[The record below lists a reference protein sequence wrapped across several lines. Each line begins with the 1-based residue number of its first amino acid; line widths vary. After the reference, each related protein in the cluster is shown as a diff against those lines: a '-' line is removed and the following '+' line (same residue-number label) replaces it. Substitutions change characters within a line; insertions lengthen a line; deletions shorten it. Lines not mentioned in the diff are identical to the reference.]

1 MQWYVRN
8 SSIYCPKSR
17 KNLLSSQLRVKMCR
31 STSKLKVASTSASL
45 LYECAGLLGRYVRI
59 YANIS

>member
-1 MQWYVRN
+1 MVCTQFHH
-8 SSIYCPKSR
+8 I
-17 KNLLSSQLRVKMCR
+17 LSQIKEESAELTVTRQNVKEHEYP
-31 STSKLKVASTSASL
+31 KVASTSASLHL

>member
-8 SSIYCPKSR
+8 STIYCPKSR
-17 KNLLSSQLRVKMCR
+17 KNLLSSQLRVKMC
-31 STSKLKVASTSASL
+31 STSKPKVASTSASL

>member
-1 MQWYVRN
+1 MVCTQFQH
-8 SSIYCPKSR
+8 I
-17 KNLLSSQLRVKMCR
+17 LSQIKEESAELTVYTRQNVKEH
-31 STSKLKVASTSASL
+31 VASTSASL